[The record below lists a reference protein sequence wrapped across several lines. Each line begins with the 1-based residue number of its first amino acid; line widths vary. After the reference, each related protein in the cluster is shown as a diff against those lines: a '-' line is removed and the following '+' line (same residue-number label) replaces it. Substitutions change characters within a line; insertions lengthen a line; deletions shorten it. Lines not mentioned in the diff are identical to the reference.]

1 MAQSFSPPE
10 QTEETF
16 HYLKRRAST
25 ALLQELMNVWRK
37 LIRNPVFPV
46 SNWSVFMFS
55 VRTSIDLEGWH
66 NRLNA
71 RFCRAGRVSLYM
83 LLIELYKE
91 ATGVPLVARL
101 LSSSCTRKQQVSLW
115 LLGFCHRAVQGS
127 NRYTVGC
134 TTIFWGEEGKNQQEE
149 DQLYLLNGKLFQM
162 WSDYR
167 DGQIST
173 SQFVMDSLRSV
184 TVGCSVTEHVQ
195 YVNHVGM

>member
-1 MAQSFSPPE
+1 MAQSFFPPE

-71 RFCRAGRVSLYM
+71 RFCRTGRVSPYM

-91 ATGVPLVARL
+91 ATSIPLVARL
-101 LSSSCTRKQQVSLW
+101 LSSSCTRKQQVFLW
-115 LLGFCHRAVQGS
+115 MHDYCPRGRRKESTG
-127 NRYTVGC
+127 RRP
-134 TTIFWGEEGKNQQEE
+134 TISAERETFPDVE
-149 DQLYLLNGKLFQM
+149 
-162 WSDYR
+162 
-167 DGQIST
+167 
-173 SQFVMDSLRSV
+173 
-184 TVGCSVTEHVQ
+184 
-195 YVNHVGM
+195 

>member
-1 MAQSFSPPE
+1 MAQSFFPPE

-25 ALLQELMNVWRK
+25 ALLQALMDVWRK

-55 VRTSIDLEGWH
+55 VRTSIDIEGWH

-71 RFCRAGRVSLYM
+71 RVCRTGRVSLY
-83 LLIELYKE
+83 LLRIELYKE
-91 ATGVPLVARL
+91 ATGIPLDARL
-101 LSSSCTRKQQVSLW
+101 FS
-115 LLGFCHRAVQGS
+115 
-127 NRYTVGC
+127 
-134 TTIFWGEEGKNQQEE
+134 EGKKERINRKKTNFM
-149 DQLYLLNGKLFQM
+149 LNGKLFQI

-167 DGQIST
+167 DEQIST

-184 TVGCSVTEHVQ
+184 TVGCSVTERIQ
-195 YVNHVGM
+195 YVNHFGM